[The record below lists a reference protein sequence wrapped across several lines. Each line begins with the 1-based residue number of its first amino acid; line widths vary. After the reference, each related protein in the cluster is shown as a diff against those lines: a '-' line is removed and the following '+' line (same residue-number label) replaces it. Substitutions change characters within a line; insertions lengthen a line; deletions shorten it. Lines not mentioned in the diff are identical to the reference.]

1 MLLVTYVRRLR
12 EKKLRVNMTTKKKWY
27 CALWSCMVKDKDSTC
42 DNSEEWTVKM
52 NRRGLCHIKLRRPL
66 LMYF

>member
-12 EKKLRVNMTTKKKWY
+12 GGKIESKHDYKEEMVLCFME
-27 CALWSCMVKDKDSTC
+27 LVKDKDSTC

-52 NRRGLCHIKLRRPL
+52 NRRGLCHIKD
-66 LMYF
+66 